1 MTYDFQE
8 TGDPADEPGRG
19 PADGCAPGADQDLS
33 WRTTLEERFR
43 QWLGELETDP
53 LEGPPAVDDG
63 PDLYAFYEALC
74 VVRNEVRHQA
84 RRSHDSLSR
93 FGDALAGFEELLQTL
108 NQRVIQIDGER
119 GGLDDAGLH
128 ALLLSLV
135 ELFERFKRIQNRLRI
150 PPATGW
156 FAPHR
161 RWSAAWSALREGLDI
176 LNDHFQQLLQHQGV
190 TVIACEGRPFD
201 PNLMKAVAVRQTASV
216 PANTVLAQLSGGY
229 SYRGRVLKFAEVKIA
244 VGKETS

>member
-1 MTYDFQE
+1 MTHDFQSP
-8 TGDPADEPGRG
+8 GAPADEPGG
-19 PADGCAPGADQDLS
+19 VQPDQCAPGADPALC
-33 WRTTLEERFR
+33 WRGTLERRFR
-43 QWLGELETDP
+43 QWLQELETEP
-53 LEGPPAVDDG
+53 LAAATPAEDG

-74 VVRNEVRHQA
+74 VVRAEVRHQA
-84 RRSHDSLSR
+84 RRSHDSLTR
-93 FGDALAGFEELLQTL
+93 FGDTLAAFEGLLRTL
-108 NQRVIQIDGER
+108 NARVVQIDGER

-135 ELFERFKRIQNRLRI
+135 ELFERFKRIQSRLRI

-156 FAPHR
+156 FVPHR
-161 RWSAAWSALREGLDI
+161 RWSAAWSALREGFDI
-176 LNDHFQQLLQHQGV
+176 LNDHFQQLLQNQGV

-201 PNLMKAVAVRQTASV
+201 PTLMKAVAVRQTASV
-216 PANTVLAQLSGGY
+216 PANTVLSQLTGGY

>member
-1 MTYDFQE
+1 MTCDFQ
-8 TGDPADEPGRG
+8 TPMDPADQPAGG
-19 PADGCAPGADQDLS
+19 PADGCAPGVDPD
-33 WRTTLEERFR
+33 WRTTLERHFQ
-43 QWLGELETDP
+43 QWLQEVEAEP
-53 LEGPPAVDDG
+53 LEDPSAAGDDG

-74 VVRNEVRHQA
+74 VVRTEVRHQT
-84 RRSHDSLSR
+84 RRSHESLSR
-93 FGDALAGFEELLQTL
+93 FGGALAGFEELLRTL
-108 NQRVIQIDGER
+108 NQRVIQIGGER

-135 ELFERFKRIQNRLRI
+135 ELFERFERIQNRLQV
-150 PPATGW
+150 PPASGW
-156 FAPHR
+156 IAPHR

-176 LNDHFQQLLQHQGV
+176 LNDHFRQLLQNQGV

-201 PNLMKAVAVRQTASV
+201 PTLMKAVAVRQTASV

-244 VGKETS
+244 VGKEKS

>member
-8 TGDPADEPGRG
+8 TGNPADEPERG
-19 PADGCAPGADQDLS
+19 PADGCGSGAGPALG
-33 WRTTLEERFR
+33 WRTTLERRFH
-43 QWLGELETDP
+43 QWLGELEAEP
-53 LEGPPAVDDG
+53 LEEPPAAEDG

-74 VVRNEVRHQA
+74 VVRTEVRHQA
-84 RRSHDSLSR
+84 RRSRDSLSR

-108 NQRVIQIDGER
+108 NQRVIQIEGER

-135 ELFERFKRIQNRLRI
+135 ELFERFKRVQERMRT

-156 FAPHR
+156 FAPQR
-161 RWSAAWSALREGLDI
+161 RWSEAWSALREGLDI
-176 LNDHFQQLLQHQGV
+176 LNDHFQQLLQNQGV

-201 PNLMKAVAVRQTASV
+201 PTLMKAVAVRQTAFV

-229 SYRGRVLKFAEVKIA
+229 SYRGRALKFAEVKIA

>member
-1 MTYDFQE
+1 MTDDFRA
-8 TGDPADEPGRG
+8 PADFARE
-19 PADGCAPGADQDLS
+19 ADGGSADGWPPGADPD
-33 WRTTLEERFR
+33 WRVTLERNFR
-43 QWLGELETDP
+43 QWLQEVEADP
-53 LEGPPAVDDG
+53 SAAVPAAEDG

-74 VVRNEVRHQA
+74 VVRTEVRHQA
-84 RRSHDSLSR
+84 RRSHESLGR
-93 FGDALAGFEELLQTL
+93 FGEALAGFEELLRTL

-135 ELFERFKRIQNRLRI
+135 ELFERFKRVQERMRT

-156 FAPHR
+156 FPSHR
-161 RWSAAWSALREGLDI
+161 RWAAVWSALREGFDI
-176 LNDHFQQLLQHQGV
+176 LNDHFQQLLQNQGV
-190 TVIACEGRPFD
+190 TVIGCKGRAFD
-201 PNLMKAVAVRQTASV
+201 PTLMKAVAVRQTASV

-244 VGKETS
+244 VGKEKS

>member
-1 MTYDFQE
+1 MTGDFQA
-8 TGDPADEPGRG
+8 PADFAREP
-19 PADGCAPGADQDLS
+19 DGEPPDGWPPGADPD
-33 WRTTLEERFR
+33 WRATLERNFR
-43 QWLGELETDP
+43 QWLQEVEADP
-53 LEGPPAVDDG
+53 SAAAPVAEDG

-74 VVRNEVRHQA
+74 VVRTEVRHQA
-84 RRSHDSLSR
+84 RRSHESLGR
-93 FGDALAGFEELLQTL
+93 FGEALAGFEELLRTL

-135 ELFERFKRIQNRLRI
+135 ELFERFKRVQERMRT

-156 FAPHR
+156 FPSHR
-161 RWSAAWSALREGLDI
+161 RWAAVWSALREGFDI
-176 LNDHFQQLLQHQGV
+176 LNDHFQQILQNQGV
-190 TVIACEGRPFD
+190 TVIACKGRAFD
-201 PNLMKAVAVRQTASV
+201 PTLMKAVAVRQTASV

-244 VGKETS
+244 VGKEKS